1 MTCQADSAEAQ
12 AALDFLKRL
21 VASRS
26 PNPPGDERV
35 VAQIIC
41 EEAARLGLPEP
52 QHYARSAH
60 RPNLIF
66 TIGSGTPS
74 LMLAAHMDTVPPG
87 NLAAWSSD
95 PYVLTRQGD
104 RLVGLGSADMKA
116 AIAAM
121 LFAAARVH
129 QCPEHQ
135 GTLTLVFSADEEAGS
150 AEGMEWLLK
159 QGLLNA
165 DGAAMTEPAGIGTRS
180 WQRLFVAQRG
190 HCVCWLVAHGKPGH
204 SGDHV
209 PRKERASYAFAK
221 ALDALVESDPFADW
235 AHPVDGTKPTLNVAT
250 MVQGGMVPFAHPPIL
265 KACIEVRV
273 IEGMT
278 EQLVLDRLGH
288 VVSTCGLGAR
298 VTIEPADAPLNWIS
312 PGTEAKDLRLLE
324 AAKTAWRGAV
334 GSEPILGVMTGGTDA
349 TNTNAAGIPTLPAFG
364 PGSLGVAQQPNESL
378 PAEDLSIA
386 INLFEIFILQYYS
399 LSKISAS

>member
-1 MTCQADSAEAQ
+1 MTCEVDSAEAQ
-12 AALDFLKRL
+12 EARDLLKRL

-35 VAQIIC
+35 VTQIIC

-52 QHYARSAH
+52 QSHARVSH

-66 TIGSGTPS
+66 TIGSGTPN

-95 PYVLTRQGD
+95 PYVLTHEGN

-121 LFAAARVH
+121 HFAAARIH
-129 QCPEHQ
+129 KHPEPQ

-159 QGLLNA
+159 QGLLKA
-165 DGAAMTEPAGIGTRS
+165 DGAAMTEPAGLGAQS

-190 HCVCWLVAHGKPGH
+190 HCVCWLTAQGKPGH

-221 ALDALVESDPFADW
+221 ALNALVEADPFADW

-250 MVQGGMVPFAHPPIL
+250 MVQGGMVPFAHPSTL

-278 EQLVLDRLGH
+278 EQLVLDRLRR
-288 VVSTCGLGAR
+288 VVSASGLGAR

-324 AAKTAWRGAV
+324 AAKTAWREVV
-334 GSEPILGVMTGGTDA
+334 GSEPVLGVMTGGTDA

-364 PGSLGVAQQPNESL
+364 PGSLGVAHQPNESL
-378 PAEDLSIA
+378 PPEDLSIA
-386 INLFEIFILQYYS
+386 INLFEMFVRQYHS
-399 LSKISAS
+399 LPIPSAS